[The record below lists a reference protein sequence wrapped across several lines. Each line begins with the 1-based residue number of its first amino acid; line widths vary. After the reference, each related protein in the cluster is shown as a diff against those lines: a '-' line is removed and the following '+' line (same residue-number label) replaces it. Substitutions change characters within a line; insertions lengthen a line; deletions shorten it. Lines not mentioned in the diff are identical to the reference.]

1 MCPFYCIFACLFLCF
16 LFVCGSACGAVG
28 VKDRNKVPDARM
40 TASSYFNSNSYPYY
54 GRLNGDRG
62 YTAWCAA
69 TDKID
74 YLQVDVGA
82 GHSVCAV
89 ATQGDTA
96 YPHWTISYK
105 VHLSTDEVTWSSY
118 KENNAE
124 KVTKIIYS

>member
-1 MCPFYCIFACLFLCF
+1 M
-16 LFVCGSACGAVG
+16 FVCGSACGAVG

-40 TASSYFNSNSYPYY
+40 TASSYY

-74 YLQVDVGA
+74 YLQVDMGA
-82 GHSVCAV
+82 VHSVCAV

-118 KENNAE
+118 KENNVE